1 MTNGTSE
8 IRSHSGLVV
17 WGCTISTVN
26 GVHRHFKRLGMAF
39 LYIIL
44 RETDSKILIE
54 FNGRLV
60 RLTIKKDIP
69 KESETFDRTECIL
82 SKTYKMIADKPTG
95 KIVTHIVG
103 GNYSKIFK
111 IQKCSSWQARLLY
124 LSNFVCYCVFI
135 TNPCCFFRL
144 IKRFFDWRWSYGKC
158 MLILV
163 SRVLRQEWT
172 IKFHPCPYDF
182 FQILLVY
189 FCWLRNALVLCQLLN
204 EVLSMRKFDLEVIT
218 CGQFHFLDLVP
229 NNV

>member
-103 GNYSKIFK
+103 GNYSKIK
-111 IQKCSSWQARLLY
+111 IQKCSLWQARLLY
-124 LSNFVCYCVFI
+124 LSNFVCY
-135 TNPCCFFRL
+135 
-144 IKRFFDWRWSYGKC
+144 Y
-158 MLILV
+158 
-163 SRVLRQEWT
+163 VLYN
-172 IKFHPCPYDF
+172 KS
-182 FQILLVY
+182 LL
-189 FCWLRNALVLCQLLN
+189 LSLLN
-204 EVLSMRKFDLEVIT
+204 QDVSWLALKLWQVHVDSGLPGFTPRMNNNISSMTIRFLSDPSGLFLLAKECTRPMPAFEWGVINT
-218 CGQFHFLDLVP
+218 IFATLWRSLI
-229 NNV
+229 